1 VAFVLFVSLT
11 FFRPSFLLSSS
22 VLAWAPPYKVNP
34 QDQTLAPSV
43 RIQPTSVSVI
53 NFAELA
59 AKDAKASKQINPD
72 AAPVLRAVHPP
83 RTISEVDSSA
93 ERSTSA
99 ASQSNEIHPLVSSPA
114 PSQSF
119 LAQEDG
125 PEVGTGTFDIPPDT
139 MGAVGPDKLFVN
151 VNSNY
156 RVQDKTTGAALST
169 VSIETFWS
177 SSGASG
183 VFDPRVQYD
192 PYNNRWIVAAT
203 SNSGTGNS
211 SIVVGISATSD
222 PQGTFT
228 LFRFNVGCAVGS
240 ANCDPSGESAD
251 FPMLGFN
258 KNWVAVGWNQFQIS
272 GSGSFVAGKMLAIDY
287 PTLRTGTATSTVF
300 TTTLLTNSAAFC
312 MHPATTLSATEETL
326 YAPAHL
332 SSASATYRLHKII
345 GTPSAPSYVL
355 DTVSKT
361 RTGGAWTPPSGDILP
376 QTCVGTPG
384 TTCPTTRRSIDSG
397 DAYIRSN
404 VVFRGGSVWYAQTV
418 GLPAGGL
425 THTAAQWTRID
436 TSGAFVDGGRVE
448 DPTATSSSGEW
459 YAYPSI
465 AVNMNNDVLLGF
477 SNFSASHFARAG
489 YALRMGTDAAGTMR
503 DPVIFKEGEDYD
515 SKAFRGSRN
524 R

>member
-1 VAFVLFVSLT
+1 MMQRKHKFTGTSRPHWWRPLTLKAAGCVAFVLFVSLT

-99 ASQSNEIHPLVSSPA
+99 APQSNEIHPLVSSPA

-169 VSIETFWS
+169 VSIESFWS
-177 SSGASG
+177 STGASG

-192 PYNNRWIVAAT
+192 PYNNRWIVAAI
-203 SNSGTGNS
+203 SNSHSADS
-211 SIVVGISATSD
+211 SVLVGISATSD

-228 LFRFNVGCAVGS
+228 LFRFVVGCAAG
-240 ANCDPSGESAD
+240 AMNCDANGEWSD

-258 KNWVAVGWNQFQIS
+258 KNWLAVSWNQFQIG
-272 GSGSFVAGKMLAIDY
+272 GSNSFVAGKVLAIDY
-287 PTLRTGTATSTVF
+287 PSLRSGTSNSTIF
-300 TTTLLTNSAAFC
+300 TVTTADNPAAFS
-312 MHPATTLSATEETL
+312 MHPATTLSATEDTL
-326 YAPAHL
+326 YVPAHL
-332 SSASATYRLHKII
+332 SSAGALYRLHKIT
-345 GTPSAPSYVL
+345 GTPSAPVYML
-355 DTVSKT
+355 DTVSRT
-361 RTGGAWTPPSGDILP
+361 RTGGGWSIPGGDILP
-376 QTCVGTPG
+376 QTCVG
-384 TTCPTTRRSIDSG
+384 
-397 DAYIRSN
+397 
-404 VVFRGGSVWYAQTV
+404 
-418 GLPAGGL
+418 
-425 THTAAQWTRID
+425 
-436 TSGAFVDGGRVE
+436 
-448 DPTATSSSGEW
+448 
-459 YAYPSI
+459 
-465 AVNMNNDVLLGF
+465 
-477 SNFSASHFARAG
+477 
-489 YALRMGTDAAGTMR
+489 
-503 DPVIFKEGEDYD
+503 
-515 SKAFRGSRN
+515 
-524 R
+524 

>member
-1 VAFVLFVSLT
+1 MMRRKYVFTGTSRLRWSRPLTLKAAGCVAFVLVVSLT

-59 AKDAKASKQINPD
+59 AKDAKASKEINPT
-72 AAPVLRAVHPP
+72 AAPALRAVQPP
-83 RTISEVDSSA
+83 RTISEIDSSA
-93 ERSTSA
+93 ERSTTA
-99 ASQSNEIHPLVSSPA
+99 APQSNEIHPLVSSPA

-125 PEVGTGTFDIPPDT
+125 PEVGSGTFDIPPDT

-203 SNSGTGNS
+203 SNSGTANS
-211 SIVVGISATSD
+211 SVLVGVSATSD
-222 PQGTFT
+222 PMGTFT
-228 LFRFNVGCAVGS
+228 LFRFTVGCAAG
-240 ANCDPSGESAD
+240 APNCDAGGETVD

-258 KNWVAVGWNQFQIS
+258 KNWVAVGWNQFQIIGGAVVS
-272 GSGSFVAGKMLAIDY
+272 GKILAIDY
-287 PTLRTGTATSTVF
+287 PTLRTGTATSTIF
-300 TTTLLTNSAAFC
+300 TTTLAANSAAFC
-312 MHPATTLSATEETL
+312 MHPTTTLSATEDTL
-326 YAPAHL
+326 YVPAHI
-332 SSASATYRLHKII
+332 SSAAATYRLHKIT
-345 GTPSAPSYVL
+345 GTPGAPSYVL

-361 RTGGAWTPPSGDILP
+361 RTGGGWTAPGGDILP
-376 QTCVGTPG
+376 QTCVGNPG
-384 TTCPTTRRSIDSG
+384 STCPTTRRSIDSG
-397 DAYIRSN
+397 DAFIRSN
-404 VVFRGGSVWYAQTV
+404 VVFRNNNIWYPQTV
-418 GLPAGGL
+418 GLPAGSL
-425 THTAAQWTRID
+425 THTAAQWTEIN
-436 TSGAFVDGGRVE
+436 TSGSFVDGGR
-448 DPTATSSSGEW
+448 
-459 YAYPSI
+459 
-465 AVNMNNDVLLGF
+465 
-477 SNFSASHFARAG
+477 
-489 YALRMGTDAAGTMR
+489 
-503 DPVIFKEGEDYD
+503 
-515 SKAFRGSRN
+515 
-524 R
+524 